1 MEDTLRTTS
10 ATSTSTMFATAAN
23 TTTLL
28 KSNIET
34 EIGQQEAPRR
44 DQQFFLGDS
53 ILDFRA
59 ANSSLTKDVI

>member
-10 ATSTSTMFATAAN
+10 ATSTSTTFATAAN

-34 EIGQQEAPRR
+34 ESGQQEAPRR
-44 DQQFFLGDS
+44 DQQFFLKIPSQTSGLQ
-53 ILDFRA
+53 IVL
-59 ANSSLTKDVI
+59 

>member
-10 ATSTSTMFATAAN
+10 ATSTSTTFATAAN

-34 EIGQQEAPRR
+34 ESGQQEAPRR
-44 DQQFFLGDS
+44 DQQFFLKIPS
-53 ILDFRA
+53 
-59 ANSSLTKDVI
+59 